1 MPKVSIV
8 KVNEPI
14 NKDNVHEAVKRAI
27 NMIGGINR
35 FIKPGERVL
44 IKPNLVSPRPPPV
57 TTDPKVVRAIALMVK
72 EAGGIPIIGESC
84 SAMTHWWREG
94 MGTKQV
100 MEVLG
105 YMNMAREIGVE
116 IVPFDEHGE
125 FKSVKMKVPNGL
137 LLKEVEIAEIVQ
149 KVDKI
154 IGVPVLKTSMEGGGI
169 TGCIKLMH
177 GMVNTFNDRLKWH
190 RTDLW
195 YKLVDE
201 IKPYR
206 DKYVLGVIDAI
217 KCMEG
222 DGPIHGNPV
231 DMNLIIAGDDPIAA
245 DAIAAKIIGY
255 EYPHLEVGPIAIAHT
270 QGLGVG
276 DPSKIEVLGEPIDK
290 VKRRFKF
297 ATCEIIEPHFP
308 NTIVIDGA
316 TCRTCKAWI
325 KFTLYMLK
333 DTGFFEELMGMNKKL
348 FFYVGLNTPIPQ
360 TVEELKSISEEGLII
375 VFGECATSTT
385 AREIYWILAQGPL
398 REKAMIVHGCPP
410 FAVSHYAS
418 EIRRKLGLEIGE
430 RERESF
436 KYVPT

>member
-1 MPKVSIV
+1 MPKVSIIKV
-8 KVNEPI
+8 KEPVNEENI
-14 NKDNVHEAVKRAI
+14 YEAVEKAVKI
-27 NMIGGINR
+27 IGGIEK
-35 FIKPGERVL
+35 FVKSGEKVL

-57 TTDPKVVRAIALMVK
+57 TTDPRVVKAIAIIVK
-72 EAGGIPIIGESC
+72 DVGAKPIIGESC

-94 MGTKQV
+94 MNTRQV

-105 YMNMAREIGVE
+105 YVKMAKEIGVE
-116 IVPFDEHGE
+116 IKPFDENGV
-125 FKSVKMKVPNGL
+125 FKSVKMKVPDGL
-137 LLKEVEIAEIVQ
+137 ILKEIEIAEVIQ
-149 KVDKI
+149 EVDKI

-177 GMVNTFNDRLKWH
+177 GVVNTFNDRLKWH

-195 YKLVDE
+195 YKLIDE

-206 DKYVLGVIDAI
+206 EKYVLGVMDAI

-222 DGPIHGNPV
+222 DGPIHGSPV
-231 DMNLIIAGDDPIAA
+231 DLNLIIAGEDPVAV
-245 DAIAAKIIGY
+245 DAIASKIIGY

-270 QGLGVG
+270 QGIGVG
-276 DPSKIEVLGEPIDK
+276 NPDQIEVLGESIEK

-333 DTGFFEELMGMNKKL
+333 NTEFFDQIKNMGKKL
-348 FFYVGLNTPIPQ
+348 YIYTGLNTPIPK
-360 TVEELKSISEEGLII
+360 ELNELEKICEKGLII
-375 VFGECATSTT
+375 VFGECAISTT
-385 AREIYWILAQGPL
+385 AREIYWILTQGSIKDKVL
-398 REKAMIVHGCPP
+398 MIHGCPP
-410 FAVSHYAS
+410 FAVSQYAS
-418 EIRRKLGLEIGE
+418 EIKMKMGLEISE
-430 RERESF
+430 REMEAF